1 MFSTFQY
8 MAFAD
13 VMMVAATSPLF
24 TVFFARIILKE
35 PIYHVDILNVMIVFG
50 GIVLIAKPPFLF
62 GNAVTSYFDNADTT
76 IAIVVLF
83 VSSVVLQSGIFI
95 TLRLLK
101 HIGKFIWHYHQFCTI
116 HNY

>member
-1 MFSTFQY
+1 

-35 PIYHVDILNVMIVFG
+35 PIYRVDILNVMIVFG
-50 GIVLIAKPPFLF
+50 GIILIAKPPFLF

-83 VSSVVLQSGIFI
+83 VSSVFLQSGIFI

-101 HIGKFIWHYHQFCTI
+101 HIGKFIWHYHSSIMYYVCI
-116 HNY
+116 

>member
-1 MFSTFQY
+1 

-35 PIYHVDILNVMIVFG
+35 PIYRVDILNVMIVFG
-50 GIVLIAKPPFLF
+50 GIILIAKPPFLF
-62 GNAVTSYFDNADTT
+62 GNTVTSYFDNADTT

-83 VSSVVLQSGIFI
+83 LSSVFLQSGISTMFSTFYYKAGTI
-95 TLRLLK
+95 LMNILKVLNMTLN
-101 HIGKFIWHYHQFCTI
+101 F
-116 HNY
+116 